1 MDRLAFVLR
10 SGFARGFLTAAIA
23 AAALAAMLGAQ
34 QGKPGVPAAPGNTGM
49 NTPWSQAGP
58 SPQGSQFFVTG
69 DNTWGTL
76 WRLDPGAKKLT
87 FVSHTKADIPTS
99 AVDPNR

>member
-1 MDRLAFVLR
+1 MHRTKFVPR
-10 SGFARGFLTAAIA
+10 GGFVSGFVCAGVT
-23 AAALAAMLGAQ
+23 AAALAVMLGAQ
-34 QGKPGVPAAPGNTGM
+34 QGKPGTPAAPGNPGM
-49 NTPWSQAGP
+49 NTPWTQAG
-58 SPQGSQFFVTG
+58 STPQGAQFFVTG

-87 FVSHTKADIPTS
+87 FVAHTKADFPTS